1 MALELVV
8 VTPEGQAF
16 RDWVETVVLPGTE
29 GYFGVLEGHEPF
41 LTGLKIGVMEVEQG
55 ETTLRAAVSNGY
67 ANVKADAVTVM
78 VGTCEF
84 AHQIDVE
91 RAVTARERA
100 QRQLE
105 EMRQTEH
112 GEKLYEEYQEAYSRA
127 ITRIAVSEKKPRA

>member
-1 MALELVV
+1 L
-8 VTPEGQAF
+8 T
-16 RDWVETVVLPGTE
+16 GTE
-29 GYFGVLEGHEPF
+29 TP
-41 LTGLKIGVMEVEQG
+41 T
-55 ETTLRAAVSNGY
+55 GY

>member
-1 MALELVV
+1 MHGSLVLSWKDIVADLEDPLG
-8 VTPEGQAF
+8 ELN
-16 RDWVETVVLPGTE
+16 VVL
-29 GYFGVLEGHEPF
+29 H
-41 LTGLKIGVMEVEQG
+41 
-55 ETTLRAAVSNGY
+55 
-67 ANVKADAVTVM
+67 
-78 VGTCEF
+78 EF